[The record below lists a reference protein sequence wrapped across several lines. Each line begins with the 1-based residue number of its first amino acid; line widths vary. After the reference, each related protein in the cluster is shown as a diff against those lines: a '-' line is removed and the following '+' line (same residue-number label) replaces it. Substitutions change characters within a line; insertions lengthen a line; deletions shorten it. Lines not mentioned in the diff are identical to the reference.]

1 MVQQHQHVES
11 EQAPRS
17 PGISCCGAERG
28 FAAYQSRRRVWV
40 SATFYRA
47 YPPGPASDGERRGSA
62 PWWLVEETADI
73 CGGGAAG
80 ASMETDMDRDLH
92 TDLSRQGHAIFALR
106 CIIARNSLLYLVLQM
121 LGPTAVATQP
131 DFLRSSG
138 VYSKILS
145 TILSPEE
152 LSGLTIA
159 VGWNRTFPE
168 PGRPPC
174 ILARYHENQKHR

>member
-1 MVQQHQHVES
+1 
-11 EQAPRS
+11 
-17 PGISCCGAERG
+17 
-28 FAAYQSRRRVWV
+28 
-40 SATFYRA
+40 
-47 YPPGPASDGERRGSA
+47 
-62 PWWLVEETADI
+62 VEETADI

-80 ASMETDMDRDLH
+80 AAMETDMDRDLH
-92 TDLSRQGHAIFALR
+92 TDYLSRQGHAIFALR
-106 CIIARNSLLYLVLQM
+106 CIIARNSLLYEVLQM

-131 DFLRSSG
+131 DFLRSSA

-168 PGRPPC
+168 PRRHPC

>member
-1 MVQQHQHVES
+1 
-11 EQAPRS
+11 
-17 PGISCCGAERG
+17 
-28 FAAYQSRRRVWV
+28 
-40 SATFYRA
+40 
-47 YPPGPASDGERRGSA
+47 
-62 PWWLVEETADI
+62 
-73 CGGGAAG
+73 
-80 ASMETDMDRDLH
+80 
-92 TDLSRQGHAIFALR
+92 
-106 CIIARNSLLYLVLQM
+106 
-121 LGPTAVATQP
+121 
-131 DFLRSSG
+131 